1 MKVLSWSS
9 PALCCAVLRC
19 RVLCCAVL
27 CHAGLLWYAC
37 GVMRA
42 DSRRLPCLPPG
53 FVVLLSFRSAASDGK
68 LFSPHNLLAFSMLL
82 SPFLAVAGPAP
93 SAPPSTIDL
102 LSGTIPPAATRAL
115 QACFPVCIWLAFALI
130 ATCTL
135 VGGSPGSG
143 RVLAKLALVNKCSR
157 AAAAPAWHAH
167 GGMVYKSGSSG
178 QPPCCSFTFCTS
190 ALCSARQGAAARW
203 LPRAACGG

>member
-37 GVMRA
+37 GVRRA

-143 RVLAKLALVNKCSR
+143 RVLAKIALVNKCLR
-157 AAAAPAWHAH
+157 AAAVPAWH
-167 GGMVYKSGSSG
+167 GSWCTNPQLPSTALLLAPHFA
-178 QPPCCSFTFCTS
+178 PPLT
-190 ALCSARQGAAARW
+190 AQLVRELAARW
-203 LPRAACGG
+203 VPHAACGG